1 MARDSDDR
9 RWRRQNVGSVEDLD
23 SSKALFEPGTSE
35 QKRDLVKDPDT
46 IPTERAEL
54 ENIND
59 DNALLDKIEKPNTL
73 FRSCQS
79 VSFDPL
85 DDQIEGFVDE
95 EQLGKENN
103 SSTEHAG
110 KVLLSLSTAK
120 QSGGVPML
128 KGRRGSTSY
137 GKEGSPE
144 TSNVSG
150 SDGEQSD
157 GANQAGVIDDLEGIR
172 HETMKKFIK
181 FISDANGKLE
191 KGWEVEINRRYG
203 RINKFFISPK
213 KQRFRS
219 RIEVAKFLGLHKTG
233 QKLVQRKMPSSVHQ
247 ESNAGLNQ
255 DNSAII
261 GNRQD
266 LQLVPLVVNGSIEG
280 GTDQGNAFSV
290 PTSYRGKD
298 FIPAKFN
305 DKEKDFVNLEKGN
318 QMRSEEGQRLDKN
331 DTTDTKKAQPSP
343 FVVSQR
349 CQDVLRHIVS
359 ADKFAALCNMFHGVP
374 AGFWD
379 KGFQAKAPAL
389 VTGALN
395 FQLVTTRMA
404 AGAYGETPEMFIADL
419 QQVWKNIHLVG
430 NELILLADSL
440 SKLSYR
446 LYNEQVLT
454 LLPEA
459 EGREKSDGI
468 GPLQENLSGEQ
479 TSPIHTHEPG
489 QQPIDMSGHSSEEGV
504 ALKESGADD
513 PSIRG
518 DGEKDHFSDAGDA
531 EKQSKSQVVLSL
543 HALEVVESSLQP
555 PLAVKNMQKSGARLQ
570 RTSVPKSKQTLKTA
584 SDESICKVCSLRDD
598 DNLIVCRLCKVRY
611 HINCLEAPLP
621 NIPENVWC
629 CHICAQSAT
638 DNYPGIKRSDQTGEI
653 VSCDAQ
659 ELPLVVEQKDK
670 HAEHTSVKEIQ
681 EPSEAILKDGLC
693 KICAKDDQQVRLCDS
708 CDSAYHIHCLIPGLD
723 EAPDGNWLCPMCNA
737 DGKKQVDLVSLH
749 DIGYPVDAKHT
760 LESSQPC
767 AGSEQNG
774 ERAVVPVE
782 SNVVEYPATVAMD
795 RICKVC
801 GAGEDERLII
811 CCDACAVYYHVS
823 CLKPPLKKV
832 PSATWYC
839 PSCLCRV
846 CKVDIDDDK
855 ILLCDACDEGYHT
868 YCLSP
873 PLQNIP
879 EGCWYCPS
887 CAVNEVLAGKTLVT
901 RDSTIVASTVNSKM
915 PTEELDRRELSKRK
929 RKRADPKRATR

>member
-404 AGAYGETPEMFIADL
+404 AGAYGETPELFLTDM
-419 QQVWKNIHLVG
+419 QQVWKNIHSIG
-430 NELILLADSL
+430 NELIFLADSL
-440 SKLSYR
+440 SKAFDA
-446 LYNEQVLT
+446 LYKEQVLSLFPGSEERERFDREPFVLKHCLQGKQLKNQTDFGLHPHQAVGAGSVSPHAMKGIRKPGGRVQSNRLFKMSGSFHSPLT
-454 LLPEA
+454 LPISIEERACRICGMNQGTDCIVCSSCNAGFHTYCLTPSLAKLPDSEWCCPA
-459 EGREKSDGI
+459 CAPSALDRRIAGVELSQKARVVSHSGA
-468 GPLQENLSGEQ
+468 QNLSLVCELTGDHVNQ
-479 TSPIHTHEPG
+479 TTAKMMGGIVK
-489 QQPIDMSGHSSEEGV
+489 IMSN
-504 ALKESGADD
+504 D
-513 PSIRG
+513 
-518 DGEKDHFSDAGDA
+518 
-531 EKQSKSQVVLSL
+531 
-543 HALEVVESSLQP
+543 
-555 PLAVKNMQKSGARLQ
+555 
-570 RTSVPKSKQTLKTA
+570 SV
-584 SDESICKVCSLRDD
+584 CKAC
-598 DNLIVCRLCKVRY
+598 
-611 HINCLEAPLP
+611 
-621 NIPENVWC
+621 
-629 CHICAQSAT
+629 
-638 DNYPGIKRSDQTGEI
+638 G
-653 VSCDAQ
+653 
-659 ELPLVVEQKDK
+659 
-670 HAEHTSVKEIQ
+670 
-681 EPSEAILKDGLC
+681 
-693 KICAKDDQQVRLCDS
+693 KDDKDVLLCDS
-708 CDSAYHIHCLIPGLD
+708 CESAYHMHCLTPALESIP
-723 EAPDGNWLCPMCNA
+723 EGNWYCPTCMATGRKPIDSFVFGIQEAMPTECIEEPLHHCAVCERIGGNA
-737 DGKKQVDLVSLH
+737 
-749 DIGYPVDAKHT
+749 I
-760 LESSQPC
+760 
-767 AGSEQNG
+767 
-774 ERAVVPVE
+774 VPVE
-782 SNVVEYPATVAMD
+782 SALVENPPVA
-795 RICKVC
+795 
-801 GAGEDERLII
+801 A
-811 CCDACAVYYHVS
+811 
-823 CLKPPLKKV
+823 
-832 PSATWYC
+832 
-839 PSCLCRV
+839 
-846 CKVDIDDDK
+846 
-855 ILLCDACDEGYHT
+855 
-868 YCLSP
+868 
-873 PLQNIP
+873 
-879 EGCWYCPS
+879 
-887 CAVNEVLAGKTLVT
+887 
-901 RDSTIVASTVNSKM
+901 
-915 PTEELDRRELSKRK
+915 
-929 RKRADPKRATR
+929 